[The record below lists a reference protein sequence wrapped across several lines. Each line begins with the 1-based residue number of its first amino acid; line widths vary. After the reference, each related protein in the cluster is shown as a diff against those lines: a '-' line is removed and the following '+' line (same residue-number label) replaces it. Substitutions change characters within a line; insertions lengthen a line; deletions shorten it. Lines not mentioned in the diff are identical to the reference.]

1 MLLAEINFCLVFS
14 DEPVTEAYSVLGFP
28 LGRSKRRSGKCMT
41 PSLCLCVLHLHSMIV
56 HLPFFLRKRS
66 LTSSLCCLSSCVFAA
81 DTICRTC
88 NQHFYLPHPE
98 HDNTRKVCEICLY
111 HCEMCDN
118 CPIVLHPSHVNLLSE
133 S

>member
-56 HLPFFLRKRS
+56 HLPL
-66 LTSSLCCLSSCVFAA
+66 LCAACLPVFSQRIPFAGHA
-81 DTICRTC
+81 TNTFIF
-88 NQHFYLPHPE
+88 QHFYLPHPE